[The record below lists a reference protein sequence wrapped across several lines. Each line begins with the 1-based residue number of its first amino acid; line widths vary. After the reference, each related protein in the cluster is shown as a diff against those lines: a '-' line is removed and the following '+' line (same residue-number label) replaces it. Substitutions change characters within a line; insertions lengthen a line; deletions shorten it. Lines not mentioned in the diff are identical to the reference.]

1 MALTTYDFYK
11 NTYYGNAI
19 EEAIFSKWEDKA
31 SDKLKAYC
39 GENLTDEAIEEY
51 DTKIQKAVCCLADM
65 MYKLDE
71 CIAHATDAEKGNI
84 KSMSSGGQSISFGN
98 NDTVFTAVMADKRAQ
113 DRLMLDSI
121 EDYLADTGLL
131 YMGY

>member
-1 MALTTYDFYK
+1 MGFTTYDFYK

-19 EEAIFSKWEDKA
+19 EEALFTKWEDKA
-31 SDKLKAYC
+31 SDKLKIFC
-39 GENLTDEAIEEY
+39 GENLTDEAIKEY
-51 DTKIQKAVCCLADM
+51 DTKIQKAVCCLADTM
-65 MYKLDE
+65 FKLDD
-71 CIAHATDAEKGNI
+71 CTTHATDTQKGNI

-98 NDTVFTAVMADKRAQ
+98 NDTVFTAVMADKKAQ
-113 DRLMLDSI
+113 DRLMLDSL